1 LGFLNETL
9 YLVHAQEAE
18 LWLELGNPEAAARAL
33 EKVVE
38 IVPFDLGRHQELA
51 DLYEEL
57 KERQGAV
64 LERRAILA
72 LDPTDRAEAHFRLA
86 VAMAE
91 AGDRT
96 GARSQLL
103 RALEIAPNYEAAL
116 ELLLELRGGREEEG
130 APDAAGGRLVM
141 GRSR

>member
-1 LGFLNETL
+1 M
-9 YLVHAQEAE
+9 
-18 LWLELGNPEAAARAL
+18 
-33 EKVVE
+33 E

-86 VAMAE
+86 VAMSE

-116 ELLLELRGGREEEG
+116 ELLLALRGGREEEG
-130 APDAAGGRLVM
+130 APDEAGRLVM